1 MDFTRLWVDKYRPS
15 SLDELSFND
24 DLTAT
29 LKQLAQCDDLPHII
43 FYGQPGV
50 GKKTRV
56 MCLLS
61 EIYGKG
67 VYKFSKDTW
76 KKKINS
82 TEVEVVLY
90 LIKGSAFDQ
99 QIPY

>member
-1 MDFTRLWVDKYRPS
+1 MEFTRLWVDKHRPN
-15 SLDELSFND
+15 SLEELSYNST
-24 DLTAT
+24 LTET
-29 LKQLAQCDDLPHII
+29 LKQLAQCDDLPHLI

-67 VYKFSKDTW
+67 VYKVTKDSW
-76 KKKINS
+76 RKKINS
-82 TEVEVVLY
+82 TEVEV
-90 LIKGSAFDQ
+90 SSS
-99 QIPY
+99 